1 MKNFRF
7 ISIFNLTVSRLLRCI
22 MCAVPCCDMI
32 LISYKHCSSLGHL
45 EFTLKYLDPTGSLL
59 LPVPVTDL
67 PEVLQSTTVTFQK
80 SFRKDKQDCCLVPNR
95 LPSAKCLPERVSP
108 FLIIPCTLFKT
119 PSDYLDNPCFKIFL
133 QAIFILWVDMVCLE
147 NWI

>member
-95 LPSAKCLPERVSP
+95 LPSAKCLPERVSHFWSSP
-108 FLIIPCTLFKT
+108 VLSSKPPVTTLTTHVSRFFYK
-119 PSDYLDNPCFKIFL
+119 PSSFYELTWS
-133 QAIFILWVDMVCLE
+133 A
-147 NWI
+147 